1 MNWHAPTE
9 LLTAYARGD
18 LDHARAMSTE
28 AHTLR
33 CAECRATLAELAAP
47 LADRTWAGIAE
58 AIDTPRPHWIERWLE
73 RAGVSASSARLI
85 GTTPAVRMSWFLA
98 TLASLGFGVVLS
110 HAASGS
116 GRSLPFLMIAPLMPV
131 LAIAAA
137 YGSPL
142 GRLDEIEQATPYRP
156 WRMLLLR
163 SMTVLVVCVAT
174 SAALSLA
181 LPGPTARAWLWLAP
195 ALALSTLVL
204 ALSTW
209 LSLPRAAVATGV
221 LWVASILG
229 CALLRADSSDAV
241 FGRFVMFRPVG
252 QLLTIVVAMSS
263 VLLFA
268 SRSRRVDPFL
278 GRLS

>member
-9 LLTAYARGD
+9 LLDAYVRGD
-18 LDHARAMSTE
+18 LDHASGMSIE

-33 CAECRATLAELAAP
+33 CEQCRARLTELAAP
-47 LADRTWAGIAE
+47 LVHRTWDGIAD
-58 AIDTPRPHWIERWLE
+58 AIDIPRPHWIERWLE
-73 RAGVSASSARLI
+73 RIGVSASSARLI
-85 GTTPAVRMSWFLA
+85 GTTPAMRTSWFLA
-98 TLASLGFGVVLS
+98 TLLSLGFGVFLS

-163 SMTVLVVCVAT
+163 SMTVLVVCVAA
-174 SAALSLA
+174 SAVLSLA
-181 LPGPTARAWLWLAP
+181 IPGPTARAWLWLAP

-209 LSLPRAAVATGV
+209 VSLPRAAIATGA
-221 LWVASILG
+221 LWIVVILA
-229 CALLRADSSDAV
+229 CAVLRADSNDAV
-241 FGRFVMFRPVG
+241 FGRFVMFRPAG
-252 QLLTIVVAMSS
+252 QVSTIAVALVSS
-263 VLLFA
+263 LLFA
-268 SRSRRVDPFL
+268 TRSRRVDPFL